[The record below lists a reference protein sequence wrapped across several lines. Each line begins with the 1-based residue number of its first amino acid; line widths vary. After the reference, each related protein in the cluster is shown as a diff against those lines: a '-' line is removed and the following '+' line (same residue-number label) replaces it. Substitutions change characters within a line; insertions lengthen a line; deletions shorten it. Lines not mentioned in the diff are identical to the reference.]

1 VCLRKEKSAFKTRVI
16 IVHDDVND
24 DRFTMKKN
32 KKQQDKKPKII
43 KITPEQLVQLTEAI
57 RASNLDHE
65 LGEMIIDN
73 ISGNR
78 WLVNALE
85 KGQLTIQKLRKLFNI
100 TTESFET
107 RRKRH
112 RNSPGANTPTLGSG
126 AAQPGDSASTS
137 SDESEMTQKKK
148 GHGRLRADAY
158 QGAAVID
165 VDLPNLKPGDPC
177 PEDYCDGR
185 LYEMS
190 DPGVMIQVTG
200 SPTAQATRYNL
211 QKLRCSVCEMI
222 FTAPLPEGVEDVKY
236 TVSLIAMLMIH
247 KYFMSVPLYRQETLQ
262 NYLGVPLP
270 ASTQWELMAE
280 QEDVLEALYHA
291 FEQDAANGKGIAID
305 DTKARI
311 MEQIAANKKA
321 TKKSEKKSCYTTGI
335 VSVHDDHMSYVFV
348 TDDQTAG
355 KSAAPFLRLRNPE
368 LPTPYVMCDALT
380 ANIPEDISRD
390 LYILCYCLVHARRQ
404 FYELPDGYDDLAERV
419 MGLIGK
425 IYDNESQT
433 KGMTGQERLKF
444 HQQHSTSIMEELRTY
459 LTAQQ
464 KEFEPNGVAG
474 AAIDYILK
482 RWTEFTH
489 FLRHPDI
496 PLDNNLTERA
506 LKLIIQVRKTAMF
519 YKTLKSARI
528 ASYIQTALYSAAQN
542 NVNPYEYMATVLRH
556 KEAVIKNPQKWLP
569 WCYQAEE
576 GKALHEDC
584 IVPG

>member
-1 VCLRKEKSAFKTRVI
+1 
-16 IVHDDVND
+16 
-24 DRFTMKKN
+24 MKKN
-32 KKQQDKKPKII
+32 KKPKII

-57 RASNLDHE
+57 RSSNLDPK

-85 KGQLTIQKLRKLFNI
+85 KGQLSIQKLRKLFNI
-100 TTESFET
+100 TTESFEN
-107 RRKRH
+107 RRNKRH
-112 RNSPGANTPTLGSG
+112 SPPGPNNPASGEDAQLTDAANTTDHAPET
-126 AAQPGDSASTS
+126 
-137 SDESEMTQKKK
+137 TQKKK

-165 VDLPNLKPGDPC
+165 IDLPNLKPGDSC

-190 DPGVMIQVTG
+190 DPGVFIQITG

-211 QKLRCSVCEMI
+211 QKLRCSVCEII
-222 FTAPLPEGVEDVKY
+222 FTAPLPDGVEDVKY

-270 ASTQWELMAE
+270 ASTQWELMAD
-280 QEDVLEALYHA
+280 QENVLEALYHA

-311 MEQIAANKKA
+311 LEQIAANKKA
-321 TKKSEKKSCYTTGI
+321 DKKSDKKGCYTTGI

-348 TDDQTAG
+348 TDNQTAG
-355 KSAAPFLRLRNPE
+355 KSAAPFLRLRDPK

-380 ANIPEDISRD
+380 ANIPEDISSD

-404 FYELPDGYDDLAERV
+404 FYELPDGYDDLAEQV

-425 IYDNESQT
+425 IYDNEFQAKS
-433 KGMTGQERLKF
+433 MTSHERLKF
-444 HQQHSTSIMEELRTY
+444 HQQHSTPIMEELRAY

-474 AAIDYILK
+474 VAIDYMLK

-506 LKLIIQVRKTAMF
+506 LKLIIQVRKTSMF

-542 NVNPYEYMATVLRH
+542 DVNPYEYMTAVLQH
-556 KEAVIKNPQKWLP
+556 KNAVIKNPDKWLP
-569 WCYQAEE
+569 WRYQAEE

-584 IVPG
+584 MVPGCP

>member
-1 VCLRKEKSAFKTRVI
+1 
-16 IVHDDVND
+16 
-24 DRFTMKKN
+24 MKKN
-32 KKQQDKKPKII
+32 KKQHNKKPKII

-57 RASNLDHE
+57 RASNLAPE
-65 LGEMIIDN
+65 LGEMIIDT

-85 KGQLTIQKLRKLFNI
+85 KGQLSIQKLRKLFNI
-100 TTESFET
+100 TTESFEN
-107 RRKRH
+107 RRKQRH
-112 RNSPGANTPTLGSG
+112 NPPGTGNPATGEEG
-126 AAQPGDSASTS
+126 QPADSSNTS
-137 SDESEMTQKKK
+137 SNEAQATQKPK
-148 GHGRLRADAY
+148 GHGRLHADAY
-158 QGAAVID
+158 QGASVID
-165 VDLPNLKPGDPC
+165 IDLPDLKPGDVC

-200 SPTAQATRYNL
+200 SPMAQATRYNL
-211 QKLRCSVCEMI
+211 QKLRCSVCEII
-222 FTAPLPEGVEDVKY
+222 FTAPLLEGVEEVKY

-311 MEQIAANKKA
+311 MEQIAANKK
-321 TKKSEKKSCYTTGI
+321 TDKKSEKKGCYTTGI

-348 TDDQTAG
+348 TDNQTAG
-355 KSAAPFLRLRNPE
+355 KSAAPFLRLRNPA

-380 ANIPEDISRD
+380 ANIPEAISRD

-425 IYDNESQT
+425 IYDNEDQT
-433 KGMTGQERLKF
+433 KGMTGQERLQF
-444 HQQHSTSIMEELRTY
+444 HQQHSTPIMDELRTY
-459 LTAQQ
+459 LTAQA
-464 KEFEPNGVAG
+464 KDFEPNGVAG
-474 AAIDYILK
+474 KAIDYMLK

-489 FLRHPDI
+489 FLRYPDI
-496 PLDNNLTERA
+496 PLDNNLTEMA
-506 LKLIIQVRKTAMF
+506 LKLIIQVRKSSMF
-519 YKTLKSARI
+519 YKTLKSAKI

-542 NVNPYEYMATVLRH
+542 EVNPYEYMTAILKN
-556 KEAVIKNPQKWLP
+556 KEAVMKNPEKWLP

-584 IVPG
+584 MVPGCP

>member
-1 VCLRKEKSAFKTRVI
+1 MNS
-16 IVHDDVND
+16 
-24 DRFTMKKN
+24 DRCMMKKN
-32 KKQQDKKPKII
+32 KKENKKPKII
-43 KITPEQLVQLTEAI
+43 KITPEQLLQFTEAI
-57 RASNLDHE
+57 RASNLDPVI
-65 LGEMIIDN
+65 GEMLIDN

-85 KGQLTIQKLRKLFNI
+85 KGQLSIQKLRKLFNI
-100 TTESFET
+100 TTESFEN
-107 RRKRH
+107 RRKQ
-112 RNSPGANTPTLGSG
+112 RNVSPGTSPATSEEVLPTISN
-126 AAQPGDSASTS
+126 DTSTTMP
-137 SDESEMTQKKK
+137 EATQKTK

-158 QGAAVID
+158 QGATVID
-165 VDLPNLKPGDPC
+165 IDLPDLKPGDSC

-200 SPTAQATRYNL
+200 NPIAQATRYNL

-222 FTAPLPEGVEDVKY
+222 FTASLPEGVEDVKY

-270 ASTQWELMAE
+270 ASTQWELMAA

-291 FEQDAANGKGIAID
+291 FEQDAANGKGISID
-305 DTKARI
+305 DTSAKI
-311 MEQIAANKKA
+311 MEQIVNNKKA
-321 TKKSEKKSCYTTGI
+321 EKKSDKKGCYTTGI

-348 TDDQTAG
+348 TDNQTAG
-355 KSAAPFLRLRNPE
+355 KSAAPFLKLRDPK
-368 LPTPYVMCDALT
+368 LPTPYLMCDAMT
-380 ANIPEDISRD
+380 ANIPENISKD

-433 KGMTGQERLKF
+433 KGMMGQERLVF
-444 HQQHSTSIMEELRTY
+444 HQQHTTPIMEELRIY

-464 KEFEPNGVAG
+464 KELEPNGVAG
-474 AAIDYILK
+474 AAIEYILK

-489 FLRHPDI
+489 FLRYPNI

-506 LKLIIQVRKTAMF
+506 LKLIIQVRKSAMF
-519 YKTLKSARI
+519 YKTLKSAKI

-542 NVNPYEYMATVLRH
+542 DVNPYEYMTAILKH
-556 KEAVIKNPQKWLP
+556 KEAVIKDPSCWLP
-569 WCYQAEE
+569 WCYKAEE
-576 GKALHEDC
+576 GKALHDDC
-584 IVPG
+584 MIPGCP